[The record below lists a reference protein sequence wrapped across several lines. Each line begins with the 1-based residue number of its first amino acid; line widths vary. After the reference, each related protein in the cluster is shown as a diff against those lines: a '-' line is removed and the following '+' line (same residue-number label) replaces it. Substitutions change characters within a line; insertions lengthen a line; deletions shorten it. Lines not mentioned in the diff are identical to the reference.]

1 MNLIDIHRATEY
13 FKAKLEFTTGP
24 VELKHMLDM
33 GEEINIIDVRY
44 PEDYSVGHI
53 PSSINLPKEKWGTLE
68 CLNHE
73 KINIIYC
80 YSGVCHLA
88 AEAAMFFAENGYP
101 VMELDGG
108 FEQWK
113 QHQFPIEI

>member
-1 MNLIDIHRATEY
+1 MNLIDIHRAVEY
-13 FKAKLEFTTGP
+13 FKAKMEFTAGP
-24 VELKHMLDM
+24 VELKHMLII

-44 PEDYSVGHI
+44 PEDYSIGHI
-53 PSSINLPKEKWGTLE
+53 PSSINLSKDDWETFDGLSPD
-68 CLNHE
+68 
-73 KINIIYC
+73 KINIFYC

-88 AEAAMFFAENGYP
+88 AEAAVFFASHGYP

-113 QHQFPIEI
+113 RHGFPIEM